1 MDQQLGRILNEPTV
15 PRIHKKTPPPLLP
28 LVPAAQ
34 YVRMSDEAQQYS
46 VDNQKAAIAEYAAR
60 HGFTVVKTYADLG
73 KSGVVAKHRT
83 GLGELLSDVTSGN
96 VDYKA
101 ILVYDVS
108 RWGRFPNSDEAAH
121 YEFLCSNAGIPL
133 HYCAEQFPND
143 GTTSSSLLKAL
154 KRSMAAEFSRELGE
168 KVYRGKNRLVELGFW
183 VGGKPGFGYRRRMV
197 SANGTPKQLMKPGEH
212 KNIKTDRVIL
222 VPGPARELR
231 CLRLIFSLA
240 AEGHGATAISRELN
254 ERGLLREGGKPW
266 CACSVLFILRNPKYY
281 GCNAWNRTTQRLQ
294 QTQRRT
300 DPQNWILKPGAF
312 AAIIDQRTFE
322 RATVSRPKSSD
333 EWWSDNEILMR
344 VRRLLKAKGRLSETL
359 MVKAR
364 AMPALSTIHRHFGT
378 YRQLYERVGY
388 HLETVDVP
396 NNVHCEATLNL
407 RRKIV
412 NSIQALFPDHVAIT
426 HMPGKT
432 RSILLVDN
440 TFMVSVVLCR
450 SRISENGTVGWPLGP
465 DPHYERSCITLA
477 CTMNRRQDH
486 VLRYFLLER
495 TDNFRSK
502 CFNDSFLRSAIRLH
516 RLEDFYQSV
525 KRLWVKRKANLCLPP
540 CSTTHHHHPRP
551 APRDALGVP
560 SCVTSKHHCLMIQN
574 RK

>member
-1 MDQQLGRILNEPTV
+1 
-15 PRIHKKTPPPLLP
+15 
-28 LVPAAQ
+28 
-34 YVRMSDEAQQYS
+34 MSDEAQQYS

-60 HGFTVVKTYADLG
+60 HGFTIVKTYVDLG
-73 KSGVVAKHRT
+73 KSGAVAKHRA
-83 GLGELLSDVTSGN
+83 GLGELLSDVTSGD

-197 SANGTPKQLMKPGEH
+197 SANGKPKQLMKPGEH

-254 ERGLLREGGKPW
+254 ERGLLREAGRPW

-281 GCNAWNRTTQRLQ
+281 GCNAWNRTSQRLQ
-294 QTQRRT
+294 QNVTRVDAQ
-300 DPQNWILKPGAF
+300 DWILKPGAF
-312 AAIIDQRTFE
+312 APIVSQEMFE
-322 RATVSRPKSSD
+322 RATTFRPKSSD
-333 EWWSDNEILMR
+333 QLWSDNEILR
-344 VRRLLKAKGRLSETL
+344 CVRRVLKARGRLSETL
-359 MVKAR
+359 LQKTR
-364 AMPALSTIHRHFGT
+364 GMPALNTIHRHFGA

-388 HLETVDVP
+388 HFETVDCL
-396 NNVHCEATLNL
+396 NNVYCEPTLRL
-407 RRKIV
+407 RRKV
-412 NSIQALFPDHVAIT
+412 VSSIQRMFPDHVEIT
-426 HMPGKT
+426 HLPRKT
-432 RSILLVDN
+432 RSILMVDN
-440 TFMVSVVLCR
+440 NFMVSVVLALPR
-450 SRISENGTVGWPLGP
+450 TSSKGTVGWPVCP
-465 DPHYERSCITLA
+465 YVP
-477 CTMNRRQDH
+477 
-486 VLRYFLLER
+486 LLP
-495 TDNFRSK
+495 
-502 CFNDSFLRSAIRLH
+502 
-516 RLEDFYQSV
+516 SV
-525 KRLWVKRKANLCLPP
+525 
-540 CSTTHHHHPRP
+540 
-551 APRDALGVP
+551 
-560 SCVTSKHHCLMIQN
+560 VT
-574 RK
+574 